1 MWTYS
6 GGKPVTILHKDGTT
20 STTHDP
26 VDSQSLFVWDKTKD
40 FIEIHI
46 AMPYYGTGLY
56 QYCVDYN
63 TLSDLAWGNDYYAP
77 NTIGT
82 STVSLDE
89 VTKMK
94 KQMQLKFYL
103 RPTYILKTLKKC
115 ITSFT
120 QFKNYAQH
128 AIKLLKKNLF

>member
-1 MWTYS
+1 ME
-6 GGKPVTILHKDGTT
+6 H
-20 STTHDP
+20 
-26 VDSQSLFVWDKTKD
+26 LFVIQVMSFILKINPD

-46 AMPYYGTGLY
+46 AMPYYGTELY
-56 QYCVDYN
+56 QYCEDYN

-82 STVSLDE
+82 SYVSLDK
-89 VTKMK
+89 VIKTK

-103 RPTYILKTLKKC
+103 RPIYIIKKFAEC
-115 ITSFT
+115 LTSFT
-120 QFKNYAQH
+120 KFKSYAEH